1 MELAGCL
8 PKMLRTVSCDA
19 RVYRGLRLPQYD
31 CRLRRRKRY
40 VQQIRYNAVQVCGA
54 GVTDMVAE
62 GRSSPRMNVA
72 ACASPRVFEHAGPA
86 ALVSRDKQNCDA
98 TGENQ
103 DRDAPAPGER
113 VQETERQRTRRRD
126 HVAQSLREPGQAG

>member
-62 GRSSPRMNVA
+62 GRSSPRMNV
-72 ACASPRVFEHAGPA
+72 VE
-86 ALVSRDKQNCDA
+86 
-98 TGENQ
+98 
-103 DRDAPAPGER
+103 PAPHHVSSSMRGLQHWYPATSR
-113 VQETERQRTRRRD
+113 TATQPVRTRIGTPQPPESVCRKPKD
-126 HVAQSLREPGQAG
+126 SGPVAETT